1 MKVIKNIRLR
11 NSDRI
16 HLILI
21 LNDCPFKLG
30 EIVRR
35 LKAKTSRKAGFKL
48 WQPNYYEHVI
58 RHDRALS
65 RIRQYIINNPHV
77 EQIEFRDFYDNNKS
91 HCKAWL
97 FCSSAI
103 YRRCCLY
110 KQGRYCLINQATTN
124 PIGGWIEK
132 NTEKHYSPVVRWFI
146 TTAIPINRENNAW
159 WIRQLQG
166 ILGFLWGNYN
176 YKQ

>member
-1 MKVIKNIRLR
+1 MKAIKNIRLR
-11 NSDRI
+11 NYDYSTNGYYFVTVLTNYRRPYLAKDLYELVNTAIQELNELEGVKVNYAVVMSNHI

-21 LNDCPFKLG
+21 LINCPFKLG

-91 HCKAWL
+91 HRK
-97 FCSSAI
+97 S
-103 YRRCCLY
+103 
-110 KQGRYCLINQATTN
+110 
-124 PIGGWIEK
+124 
-132 NTEKHYSPVVRWFI
+132 
-146 TTAIPINRENNAW
+146 
-159 WIRQLQG
+159 
-166 ILGFLWGNYN
+166 
-176 YKQ
+176 

>member
-21 LNDCPFKLG
+21 LNDCPYLDIEQLPG

-91 HCKAWL
+91 HCKA
-97 FCSSAI
+97 
-103 YRRCCLY
+103 
-110 KQGRYCLINQATTN
+110 
-124 PIGGWIEK
+124 
-132 NTEKHYSPVVRWFI
+132 
-146 TTAIPINRENNAW
+146 
-159 WIRQLQG
+159 
-166 ILGFLWGNYN
+166 
-176 YKQ
+176 

>member
-1 MKVIKNIRLR
+1 MKAIKNIRLR
-11 NSDRI
+11 NYDYSTNGYYFVTVLTNYRRPYLAKDLYELVNTAIQELNELEGVKVDYAVVMSNHI

-21 LNDCPFKLG
+21 LINCPFKLG

-91 HCKAWL
+91 HCKA
-97 FCSSAI
+97 
-103 YRRCCLY
+103 
-110 KQGRYCLINQATTN
+110 
-124 PIGGWIEK
+124 
-132 NTEKHYSPVVRWFI
+132 
-146 TTAIPINRENNAW
+146 
-159 WIRQLQG
+159 
-166 ILGFLWGNYN
+166 
-176 YKQ
+176 